1 MSTKHKIANLVNNTC
16 DESGTTCRD
25 WLQATATAVIEN
37 CHWRNRF
44 WPKVNEPNLTRGRGS
59 PQFAYVLLPP
69 TLSQITTRSWN
80 SKQRREGE
88 RSRADDTTLD
98 LASEWWASNLGNWPN
113 NGMYGNVG
121 LRFRPTSSF
130 WQQSIRS
137 LDGIDSSW
145 FRYHKRVLITGRL
158 WFQ

>member
-1 MSTKHKIANLVNNTC
+1 MSTKHKTADLVNKTC
-16 DESGTTCRD
+16 DDESGAACRD
-25 WLQATATAVIEN
+25 WLQATAVIEN

-69 TLSQITTRSWN
+69 TLSQTTTRSWN

-98 LASEWWASNLGNWPN
+98 LASEWRASNLGNWPN

-137 LDGIDSSW
+137 LDEIDSSW
-145 FRYHKRVLITGRL
+145 FRYHKRVLITGG
-158 WFQ
+158 WW

>member
-1 MSTKHKIANLVNNTC
+1 MRVNSMKCQHNTKQLIWLTKHVTGAARRAETGC
-16 DESGTTCRD
+16 MQPR
-25 WLQATATAVIEN
+25 TAEIEN

-69 TLSQITTRSWN
+69 PRSQITTRSRD

-88 RSRADDTTLD
+88 SSLAVDTRHLTLS
-98 LASEWWASNLGNWPN
+98 LSGGAFNLGNWPN

-130 WQQSIRS
+130 WQQSIHS
-137 LDGIDSSW
+137 LDGMDSS
-145 FRYHKRVLITGRL
+145 
-158 WFQ
+158 